1 MAKKTLLTLIIVF
14 VAAASCLCQV
24 EGASGIT
31 KTVSA
36 VTPTASDLTNTITAA
51 VALTTTA
58 AMLNDTGYVTATVTA
73 ATEDEM
79 MKLNVKE
86 LHLDITPSFR
96 IELPDTSVDLGLK
109 QKIGDTTLEG
119 STSYNYIYNS
129 IRYNLNYSLDL
140 YVPVGLSLYDSVDF
154 EQIYQNSK
162 YIQRVKGFGLNIGS
176 PVILS
181 VLKLGAEF
189 KNESTYLAKLDS
201 PLNIDQGLAS
211 MIKTWFQFKFKNKI
225 NGKDYDMLSLYG
237 DLEKAVPTDYS
248 FYNFLFSNYSANFT
262 YKFEP
267 ESIITLRGETGYM
280 MVADVVPLW
289 KIYSLGGFDSLV
301 GYPINE
307 FQDFYKII
315 THVRYDQELFD
326 NINWETWWIRFDR
339 LKFFVMGD
347 CGRVGNVYQVQQ
359 FSGYKYGV
367 AAGISLDITFR
378 KRTPLRAT
386 LAIGQALYSGLPPVV
401 YFVYEL
407 L

>member
-1 MAKKTLLTLIIVF
+1 MAKKTLFALIMVF
-14 VAAASCLCQV
+14 TAAASCLCQV
-24 EGASGIT
+24 AAAYGTTGTASGT
-31 KTVSA
+31 
-36 VTPTASDLTNTITAA
+36 TPAASDIANTTTAA

-58 AMLNDTGYVTATVTA
+58 ATFNDAGYMTATVTA

-129 IRYNLNYSLDL
+129 IRYSLNYSLDL
-140 YVPVGLSLYDSVDF
+140 YVPVGLALYDSVDF
-154 EQIYQNSK
+154 EQIYQNAK
-162 YIQRVKGFGLNIGS
+162 YIQRVKGLGVNIGS

-181 VLKLGAEF
+181 ILKVGAEF

-201 PLNIDQGLAS
+201 PLNVDQGLAS
-211 MIKTWFQFKFKNKI
+211 LVTTWFEFKFKNRI
-225 NGKDYDMLSLYG
+225 DGKDYDMLRFWG

-248 FYNFLFSNYSANFT
+248 FYNFLFSNYSVNFT

-267 ESIITLRGETGYM
+267 ESILTLRGDTGYM

-307 FQDFYKII
+307 FQDFYKVIARL
-315 THVRYDQELFD
+315 RYDQELLG
-326 NINWETWWIRFDR
+326 NINWETWWVRFDR

-359 FSGYKYGV
+359 FPGYKYGV

-386 LAIGQALYSGLPPVV
+386 LAVGQALYSGLPPVV
-401 YFVYEL
+401 YFFYEL